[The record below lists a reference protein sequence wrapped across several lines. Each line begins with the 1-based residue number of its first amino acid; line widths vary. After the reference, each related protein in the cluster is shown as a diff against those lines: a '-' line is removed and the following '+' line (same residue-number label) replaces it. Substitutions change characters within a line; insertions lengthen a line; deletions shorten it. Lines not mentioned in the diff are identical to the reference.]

1 MKKLLVFDLDG
12 TLVNT
17 IYDIA
22 LSMNESLTKHNL
34 PTHETMKY
42 IDFIGEGV
50 LVLGK
55 KASGDNVSPE
65 VVESVIALYKE
76 IYKSNLT
83 NLSQPYPNMNE
94 VLDELLEKGYQLA
107 VISNKPHLDTLE
119 VVNHYYPNKFSY
131 IAGAKDNVKRKP
143 DPMAMNIILEE
154 FKLDISDIAYIGD
167 SRFDAKFSENC
178 GCDYYLFTYGYDKY
192 EVIKEYKAKAFLT
205 EAKDLLKYF

>member
-55 KASGDNVSPE
+55 KAAGDNVSPE

-76 IYKSNLT
+76 IYKSIF
-83 NLSQPYPNMNE
+83 E
-94 VLDELLEKGYQLA
+94 
-107 VISNKPHLDTLE
+107 
-119 VVNHYYPNKFSY
+119 
-131 IAGAKDNVKRKP
+131 
-143 DPMAMNIILEE
+143 
-154 FKLDISDIAYIGD
+154 
-167 SRFDAKFSENC
+167 
-178 GCDYYLFTYGYDKY
+178 
-192 EVIKEYKAKAFLT
+192 
-205 EAKDLLKYF
+205 